1 LKFLSTT
8 KPEAA
13 AALTKKINAIIL
25 NGRTTPSKKQSND
38 SGDWKDSLW
47 MGP

>member
-1 LKFLSTT
+1 MNFRSTT

-25 NGRTTPSKKQSND
+25 NGRTTPGKKQSND
-38 SGDWKDSLW
+38 SGYWEGFIMD
-47 MGP
+47 GP